1 MRLIL
6 TYGAIFL
13 VPGLGFWLY
22 VQLLRWQ
29 NGARDLP
36 STPWVWLAIAGLAL
50 LIASFVALGL
60 PQANAPDKVYV
71 PAHMENGALV
81 PAETRPK

>member
-1 MRLIL
+1 
-6 TYGAIFL
+6 
-13 VPGLGFWLY
+13 
-22 VQLLRWQ
+22 
-29 NGARDLP
+29 
-36 STPWVWLAIAGLAL
+36 VWLAIAGLAL

>member
-6 TYGAIFL
+6 TYLALFM
-13 VPGLGFWLY
+13 VPAAGFWLY
-22 VQLLRWQ
+22 VRLLGWQ

-36 STPWVWLAIAGLAL
+36 STPWVWLSMAGLVLVILAFL
-50 LIASFVALGL
+50 ALGL
-60 PQANAPDKVYV
+60 PQAHAPDAVYV

-81 PAETRPK
+81 PAETKPK